1 MCDGLLCCVCDG
13 LLCSLG
19 ATPWLAGYYGGPFMM
34 MRASS
39 AAGFGGA
46 MGMRAPAF
54 SPVADNVQQ
63 ESPVERVRSFFPETW
78 LWDFVLMGYY

>member
-1 MCDGLLCCVCDG
+1 MVCCVVCVMVCCVRLVPRHG
-13 LLCSLG
+13 
-19 ATPWLAGYYGGPFMM
+19 AGYNGGPIMM